1 MTSARQPRAVTP
13 QAEASRPGTWPRIQR
28 ERATREAHVARGR
41 AARKVVPRTSHG
53 AWAPAVDRADPVQI
67 LVDQARTRVAELVP
81 VRNARM
87 LASPFTFYR
96 GSAAIMAAD
105 LASTPTSG
113 IEVQLCGDAH
123 LSNFGGYAAPDREL
137 VFDLNDFDETLPG
150 PWEWDVKRLMASLA
164 IAGRN
169 RGFDDRERSGVVRC
183 AAAAYRNAM
192 RDMAALGHLQVWYSR
207 LTATDIRE
215 RWGAPAGKNF
225 ARQFDRQVEKAMT
238 KDSERALAKL
248 SHRVDGRTRIISDPP
263 LIVPISELLDE
274 DQALAF
280 EQVVEDAL
288 RAYRSSLSAGRR
300 HLLEQFRYVD
310 AARKVVGV
318 GSVGT
323 RAWVVLMLGI
333 VDGEPLV
340 LQLKEANKS
349 VLASNGRRSRF
360 NNQGQRVVVGQ
371 QLLQATSDIF
381 LGWTRVNA
389 LDGVT
394 RDFYIRQLWDWKV
407 SADVEKQ
414 SHSTMLIYAQLCGW
428 VLARG
433 HARSG
438 DRVAIA
444 AYLGGGDAFDGAM
457 AEFAE
462 AYADQN
468 ERDYGQ
474 FLDAVREQRVEVALG
489 H

>member
-1 MTSARQPRAVTP
+1 MTP
-13 QAEASRPGTWPRIQR
+13 QAGASRPVTWPRIR
-28 ERATREAHVARGR
+28 DERATRDSHVAQGK
-41 AARKVVPRTSHG
+41 AARKAVPRMSHG
-53 AWAPAVDRADPVQI
+53 VWEPVAARSDPVQI
-67 LVDQARTRVAELVP
+67 LMDQAKTRVPELVP

-87 LASPFTFYR
+87 LASPFAFYR

-105 LASTPTSG
+105 LASTPTTG
-113 IEVQLCGDAH
+113 MGVQLCGDAH

-150 PWEWDVKRLMASLA
+150 PWEWDVKRLMASLN
-164 IAGRN
+164 IAGRG
-169 RGFDDRERSGVVRC
+169 RGFDDRERSAVVR
-183 AAAAYRNAM
+183 AGAAAYRDAM

-207 LTATDIRE
+207 LTAQDIRE
-215 RWGAPAGKNF
+215 RWGVQAGKKV
-225 ARQFDRQVEKAMT
+225 ARQFDRQVDKAMT
-238 KDSERALAKL
+238 KDSERALTKL
-248 SHRVDGRTRIISDPP
+248 SRRVDGRTRIISDPP
-263 LIVPISELLDE
+263 LIVPISELLAE

-280 EQVVEDAL
+280 ENLVEDAL
-288 RAYRSSLSAGRR
+288 RGYRSSLSAGRR
-300 HLLEQFRYVD
+300 HLLEQYRYVD

-323 RAWVVLMLGI
+323 GAWVVLMQGI
-333 VDGEPLV
+333 VDDEPLV

-349 VLASNGRRSRF
+349 VLASSAGRSRLE
-360 NNQGQRVVVGQ
+360 NQGQRVVVGQ
-371 QLLQATSDIF
+371 QLLQATTDIF
-381 LGWTRVNA
+381 LGWTRVKS
-389 LDGVT
+389 LDGVA

-407 SADVEKQ
+407 SPDVEKQ
-414 SHSTMLIYAQLCGW
+414 SQSTMLIYAQMCGW
-428 VLARG
+428 VLARA

-444 AYLGGGDAFDGAM
+444 SYLGGGDAFDVAM

-468 ERDYGQ
+468 EKNCAR
-474 FLDAVREQRVEVALG
+474 FLDSARERRFQVALE